1 MNIGGIISYAG
12 IQVQNSYQSAGKIS
26 NRLIEA
32 KDIDGDS
39 QLSVEELGKRSGIIN
54 RADTNGDNLVN
65 QEELLSVLSD
75 RLREQNIN
83 LTNVTINLNVI
94 KTTLGNM
101 VSELLNQSDSEN
113 LINLLTD
120 NQSSGSNDQLR
131 GIELE
136 SYLAALSTPGINE
149 NFSFNDN
156 QLLSDSQS
164 TLGSALYDGRLFLLN
179 LLIDRLG
186 TPEEDANDIID
197 ILKNQSFSIVA

>member
-1 MNIGGIISYAG
+1 M
-12 IQVQNSYQSAGKIS
+12 KIS
-26 NRLIEA
+26 SRVIETR
-32 KDIDGDS
+32 DIDGDS
-39 QLSVEELGKRSGIIN
+39 QLSVEELGTRSGIIN
-54 RADTNGDNLVN
+54 SADANGNNLVN
-65 QEELLSVLSD
+65 QEELLNVLSD

-83 LTNVTINLNVI
+83 LTSVTINLNVI

-101 VSELLNQSDSEN
+101 ISELLNQSDSEN
-113 LINLLTD
+113 VINLLAD

-131 GIELE
+131 SIELE

-149 NFSFNDN
+149 NFSINDN

-179 LLIDRLG
+179 LLIERLG